1 MGEARQDDVARRL
14 VCWTTPASQLKMQNE
29 KARPPAGFHFAFFL
43 FHWLRLAFRPRGEPL
58 RRAALAALIFPF
70 ALFIGRA
77 AVVTLAW
84 NANPEPVD
92 NYRVFIGPTSGL
104 YETNFA
110 SLTNGFAYQLPAPG
124 RYWFAVR
131 AERTNGDAS
140 ALSDEVTC
148 ELLPTPNLASVPH
161 VRLTVAA
168 QSSGDLLTWT
178 NQTFPPLWLPAT
190 NPAQF
195 WRNPSLQISRE
206 NAAWPGLTTATN

>member
-1 MGEARQDDVARRL
+1 L
-14 VCWTTPASQLKMQNE
+14 VCRTTAASQLKMQNE

-43 FHWLRLAFRPRGEPL
+43 FHWLRLALRPRGKPL
-58 RRAALAALIFPF
+58 LLAVLLLALAA
-70 ALFIGRA
+70 RA
-77 AVVTLAW
+77 AVVTLTW

-92 NYRVFIGPTSGL
+92 NYRVFIGPNPRHYT
-104 YETNFA
+104 TNFV
-110 SLTNGFAYQLPAPG
+110 SLTNGFTYELPAPG

-131 AERTNGDAS
+131 AERQLDNLTNAAIS

-148 ELLPTPNLASVPH
+148 ELLPTLNLASVPH

-178 NQTFPPLWLPAT
+178 NQTFPPLWFPAT

>member
-1 MGEARQDDVARRL
+1 MGEARQNHVARRL
-14 VCWTTPASQLKMQNE
+14 VCRTAATGQLKMQNE
-29 KARPPAGFHFAFFL
+29 KARPPAGLPFAFCL
-43 FHWLRLAFRPRGEPL
+43 FNWLRRALRPRGEPL
-58 RRAALAALIFPF
+58 LVAVLLLALAA
-70 ALFIGRA
+70 RA
-77 AVVTLAW
+77 VTVTLGWDYPTNSPATF
-84 NANPEPVD
+84 
-92 NYRVFIGPTSGL
+92 RVFIGHASGD
-104 YETNFA
+104 YYTNFA
-110 SLTNGFAYQLPAPG
+110 SQIRSFAYEMPEPG
-124 RYWFAVR
+124 RRYWFAVR
-131 AERTNGDAS
+131 AETTNSVS
-140 ALSDEVTC
+140 ALSNEATC